1 LKDLDQ
7 DELDDLEELDM
18 EDDRELE
25 HYRRL
30 RMKEMVDQSLK
41 DVFGGF
47 QEISKTDY
55 PIQVTGK
62 GLHDIAIIAVIIN
75 YTALGSHLATL
86 PSSSNTA

>member
-1 LKDLDQ
+1 MADLDQ

-25 HYRRL
+25 HYRRF

-55 PIQVTGK
+55 PVQVTGK
-62 GLHDIAIIAVIIN
+62 LTPKLL
-75 YTALGSHLATL
+75 YLSMC
-86 PSSSNTA
+86 